1 MQILKFG
8 GSSLADAAAVQVVA
22 RLVREHARNEETVVV
37 CSACAGVTDRLAR
50 VAQLVSARNSAQALT
65 EVSVLR
71 SNHRALL
78 ASLDLGTSAR
88 EAAAQANEAPC
99 VGKELEELGSCL
111 QALVAGTE
119 LHNAGAAW
127 TDAVLS
133 YGERAS
139 TRLMAH
145 ALRQAEVAAQAV
157 EATRFLMTDNAFQN
171 AAPLWEETR
180 HRARATL
187 LPLIE
192 KGIVPVVTGFIGATL
207 SGEVTTLG
215 RNSSDFSAAILADVL
230 NAGEVWLWTD
240 VDGIYDRDP
249 RGPQVSR
256 DEVALL
262 ESLTYDEA
270 LRLAERGA
278 KVLHPRTIE
287 PLRQKKI
294 ALRIRNTFRPEHP
307 GTRIGPAVRSVT
319 R

>member
-22 RLVREHARNEETVVV
+22 RLVREHARNKETVVV

-50 VAQLVSARNSAQALT
+50 VARLVSAGNSVQALA
-65 EVSVLR
+65 EVSALR

-78 ASLDLGTSAR
+78 ASLDLGTSAP
-88 EAAAQANEAPC
+88 EVAAQANEASN
-99 VGKELEELGSCL
+99 GSEEIEELGACL
-111 QALVAGTE
+111 HALVADTE
-119 LHNAGAAW
+119 LHKADAAW

-133 YGERAS
+133 YGERVS
-139 TRLMAH
+139 TRLLAT
-145 ALRQAEVAAQAV
+145 ALRQAEVPAQTV
-157 EATRFLMTDNAFQN
+157 EATRFLMTDDVFQN

-215 RNSSDFSAAILADVL
+215 RNSSDFSAAILADAL

-249 RGPQVSR
+249 RGPREASDDVT
-256 DEVALL
+256 LL

-278 KVLHPRTIE
+278 NVLHPRTIE
-287 PLRQKKI
+287 PLRKKKI

-307 GTRIGPAVRSVT
+307 GTRIGPAARSAT

>member
-1 MQILKFG
+1 MHILKFG
-8 GSSLADAAAVQVVA
+8 GSSLADAAAVQFVA
-22 RLVREHARNEETVVV
+22 QLVREHARNKETVVV

-50 VAQLVSARNSAQALT
+50 VAQLVSAGNSPQALA
-65 EVSVLR
+65 EVSTIR

-78 ASLDLGTSAR
+78 ASLELGTSAS
-88 EAAAQANEAPC
+88 EPAGQANEAPD
-99 VGKELEELGSCL
+99 VGKELKELGVRL
-111 QALVAGTE
+111 QALVTSTE
-119 LHNAGAAW
+119 FHKADAAW

-139 TRLMAH
+139 TRLVAA
-145 ALRQAEVAAQAV
+145 ALRQAQVPAQAV
-157 EATRFLMTDNAFQN
+157 EATRFLMTDNVFQN

-180 HRARATL
+180 HRAQATL

-192 KGIVPVVTGFIGATL
+192 KGIVSVVTGFIGATL

-215 RNSSDFSAAILADVL
+215 RNSSDFSAAILADAL

-249 RGPQVSR
+249 RGLRESSG
-256 DEVALL
+256 EVMLL
-262 ESLTYDEA
+262 ENLTYDEA

-307 GTRIGPAVRSVT
+307 GTRIGPAVRSVI

>member
-8 GSSLADAAAVQVVA
+8 GSSLADAAVVQSVA
-22 RLVREHARNEETVVV
+22 QLVREHAQNKETVVV
-37 CSACAGVTDRLAR
+37 CSACAGVTDQLAR
-50 VAQLVSARNSAQALT
+50 VAQLVSAGNSAQALT
-65 EVSVLR
+65 EVSALR

-78 ASLDLGTSAR
+78 ASLALGTSAS
-88 EAAAQANEAPC
+88 EQAGQANEPPG
-99 VGKELEELGSCL
+99 VGKELEELGACL
-111 QALVAGTE
+111 QALVVGAE
-119 LHNAGAAW
+119 LHKAGAAW

-139 TRLMAH
+139 TRLVAA
-145 ALRQAEVAAQAV
+145 ALRRTEVAAQAV
-157 EATRFLMTDNAFQN
+157 EATGFLMTDNAFQN
-171 AAPLWEETR
+171 AAPLWDETR
-180 HRARATL
+180 RRARATL

-192 KGIVPVVTGFIGATL
+192 KGIVPVVTGFMGATL

-215 RNSSDFSAAILADVL
+215 RNSSDFSAAILADAL
-230 NAGEVWLWTD
+230 DANEVWLWTD

-249 RGPQVSR
+249 RGPQGASH
-256 DEVALL
+256 EVTLL

-307 GTRIGPAVRSVT
+307 GTRIGPAARSVT

>member
-1 MQILKFG
+1 VQILKFG
-8 GSSLADAAAVQVVA
+8 GSSLADAVAVQFVA
-22 RLVREHARNEETVVV
+22 QLVREYARNRETVVV

-50 VAQLVSARNSAQALT
+50 VAQLVSAGSSARALA
-65 EVSVLR
+65 EVSTLR
-71 SNHRALL
+71 SSHRALL
-78 ASLDLGTSAR
+78 ASLSLGASASKR
-88 EAAAQANEAPC
+88 AGQANEAPS
-99 VGKELEELGSCL
+99 VEQELEELGACL
-111 QALVAGTE
+111 QALVAGTA
-119 LHNAGAAW
+119 LRNADAAW

-139 TRLMAH
+139 TRLVAH

-157 EATRFLMTDNAFQN
+157 EATRFLMTDNVFQN

-180 HRARATL
+180 HRAQATL
-187 LPLIE
+187 LPLI
-192 KGIVPVVTGFIGATL
+192 KRGIVPVVTGFIGATL

-240 VDGIYDRDP
+240 VDGIYDSDP
-249 RGPQVSR
+249 RGPQESS
-256 DEVALL
+256 DEVTVL

-307 GTRIGPAVRSVT
+307 GTRIGPPARSIT